1 MAHVSTTHIPTT
13 NSIASFLNRVLEGLI
28 SISETNHRIVEVE
41 RLQTMSDAELAKRGL
56 RREDIAR
63 HVFRDLFYV

>member
-28 SISETNHRIVEVE
+28 SISETNYRIVEVE
-41 RLQTMSDAELAKRGL
+41 RLQAMSDAELAKRGL